1 MVLKKLLVLS
11 ILIGCMTVFTNN
23 SHCKITIGVKGNNNQ
38 GQNSLSN
45 QKNTTKQDNKK
56 DDKCKKE
63 ASATQSIYNKGTG
76 LNSNSN
82 QQKNQ
87 LNSKIKPANNANNK
101 KAVITNSPKVT
112 NEKASESVKQKGSI
126 NSLQEKIENT
136 NNQIPVQLNYLQK
149 VNDSLKRTNEDLINK
164 FNTVSNNIKILFDR
178 CTNNIN
184 QLIQENQQLKNENS
198 LLKSRAKQ
206 NFQISGKNLINIQG
220 KKQDDKIDIKA
231 INEDNLDITQ
241 SLSETNL
248 KAALQTQNNT
258 TEINASHPSNQNN
271 LPQIQ
276 NIEINK
282 PTINVSEPNE
292 KQNIKTNNPMV
303 QNYNQNQQYYTQ
315 PIMRSSSK
323 KILDNIQYYPQQN
336 TQYNYQYQQHNSNQ
350 YNNNQLNQ
358 QYYSNNQNMSQYNNR
373 NSINNNPTAQIQYKQ
388 TQYTEINPNTQKQYG
403 QKQYSNNPNQSYKF
417 GNNIY
422 ISPTQQIIS

>member
-11 ILIGCMTVFTNN
+11 TLISCITVLTNN
-23 SHCKITIGVKGNNNQ
+23 SHCVVEFNNQ
-38 GQNSLSN
+38 NSPSSKSN
-45 QKNTTKQDNKK
+45 VIKNNKE
-56 DDKCKKE
+56 KE
-63 ASATQSIYNKGTG
+63 KSSATQQIYNKGPG

-112 NEKASESVKQKGSI
+112 NEKAQESVKQEGLV

-136 NNQIPVQLNYLQK
+136 NNQISTQLNYLQK
-149 VNDSLKRTNEDLINK
+149 VNDSLKQTNEDLVKK
-164 FNTVSNNIKILFDR
+164 FNTVSNNIGILFKR
-178 CTNNIN
+178 GISNIN

-198 LLKSRAKQ
+198 LLKSRFKQ
-206 NFQISGKNLINIQG
+206 TFQISGKNLINIQG
-220 KKQDDKIDIKA
+220 KQQDDKIDIKA
-231 INEDNLDITQ
+231 ITDDNLDINQ
-241 SLSETNL
+241 SLSDTNL
-248 KAALQTQNNT
+248 KTALQTQNNT

-292 KQNIKTNNPMV
+292 TQNIKTNNPMV

-388 TQYTEINPNTQKQYG
+388 TQYTGINTNTQKQYG
-403 QKQYSNNPNQSYKF
+403 QTQYSNNPNQSYKF

-422 ISPTQQIIS
+422 IPPTQQI